1 MWGGVE
7 QAIQAVADFLID
19 ETCHA
24 CRRPVAD
31 TARLPLPTAPASAAL
46 AAPLRVGIP
55 GARIRS
61 RPLCRACCHQLVAAD
76 APTVIGTARG
86 DGSIDLTSGGCI
98 PAATPIGFSPRH
110 SLLVFPAFE
119 TDDRILHVIHAL
131 KFSRRER
138 LAPWLASALVA
149 GLPARAWD
157 GGDSLLIPIPMDRV
171 SSRRRGFNQAERIAR
186 TVAGLAGIAIDHALE
201 KTRMTAPQSL
211 LNGAER
217 VRNVAG
223 AMRVRMHSRVE
234 GRRAILVDD
243 LVTTGATAAACAS
256 ALWGAGARDVRVV
269 CVGYRP

>member
-31 TARLPLPTAPASAAL
+31 TAGLPLPSAPASAAL
-46 AAPLRVGIP
+46 VAPLRIGVP
-55 GARIRS
+55 GTRIRT
-61 RPLCRACCHQLVAAD
+61 RPLCHACCHELVAAGL
-76 APTVIGTARG
+76 PTVIGTTRD
-86 DGSIDLTSGGCI
+86 DGSIDLTSGGRI
-98 PAATPIGFSPRH
+98 PAVPPFACRPAH
-110 SLLVFPAFE
+110 SLVVYPAFE
-119 TDDRILHVIHAL
+119 TDDRILSVIHAL
-131 KFSRRER
+131 KFARRER

-149 GLPARAWD
+149 GLPARAWND
-157 GGDSLLIPIPMDRV
+157 GDSVLIPIPMDPV
-171 SSRRRGFNQAERIAR
+171 SLRRRGFNQAERIAR
-186 TVAGLAGIAIDHALE
+186 TLAGLTGIAVDYALE
-201 KTRMTAPQSL
+201 KTRTTAPQSL
-211 LNGAER
+211 LDGAER

-223 AMRVRMHSRVE
+223 AMRVRMRARVE

-256 ALWGAGARDVRVV
+256 ALWGAGAREVRVV